1 MKAYPSQPAP
11 STSYIPELLVTVSRR
26 LQAQGIYFG
35 PRDRKVSARC
45 PVQTLCRKQAR
56 SFRQYIF
63 AEAVACFTASQA
75 EAVFFF
81 TISSTIMYPV
91 LMLCP
96 RF

>member
-11 STSYIPELLVTVSRR
+11 STSYIPLLLVVVSRRR
-26 LQAQGIYFG
+26 LQAQGIYLG
-35 PRDRKVSARC
+35 PRDRMVSARC

-63 AEAVACFTASQA
+63 AEAVAYFTASQA
-75 EAVFFF
+75 EAVFF